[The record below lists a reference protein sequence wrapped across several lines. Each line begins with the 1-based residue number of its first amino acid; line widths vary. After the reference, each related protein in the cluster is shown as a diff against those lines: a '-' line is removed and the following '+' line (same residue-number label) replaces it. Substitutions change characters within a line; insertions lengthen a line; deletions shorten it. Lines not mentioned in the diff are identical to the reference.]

1 MSSPTSIR
9 FDATVAERLARF
21 VAGHRGLTTS
31 AAANLLVDEAL
42 RTAEHPLIVF
52 RDGPAG
58 RRARLVG
65 GPDVWEV
72 VQAVRSARAA
82 EPSSTADAIVEMVS
96 ETSGI
101 ATHLIRATIDY
112 WSAYP
117 DDVDAWLRLAEA
129 ESAEAE
135 RRWRAEQYLLA
146 G

>member
-9 FDATVAERLARF
+9 FEAAVADRLARF

-42 RTAEHPLIVF
+42 RGAEHPAIVF
-52 RDGPAG
+52 RDGAAG

-72 VQAVRSARAA
+72 VQAVRNARAA
-82 EPSSTADAIVEMVS
+82 EPLLAGDEVVGLVS
-96 ETSGI
+96 DTSGVP
-101 ATHLIRATIDY
+101 APLVRAAIDY
-112 WSAYP
+112 WTAYP
-117 DDVDAWLRLAEA
+117 DEIDDWLRLADA
-129 ESAEAE
+129 ESSEAE
-135 RRWRAEQYLLA
+135 RRWRAGRQLLA